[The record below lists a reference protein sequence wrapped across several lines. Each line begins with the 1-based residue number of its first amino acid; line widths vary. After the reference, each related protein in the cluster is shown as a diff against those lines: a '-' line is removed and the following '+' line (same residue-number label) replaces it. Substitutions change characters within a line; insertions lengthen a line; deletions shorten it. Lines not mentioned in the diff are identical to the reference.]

1 MTMHVQSCTRRL
13 INVVAFKQLNYYFMV
28 NFIFFLNVLCLV
40 KFQCAMKISTT
51 MLYFVE
57 FQEDA

>member
-28 NFIFFLNVLCLV
+28 NFIFFFKCFV
-40 KFQCAMKISTT
+40 FGKIP
-51 MLYFVE
+51 MCN
-57 FQEDA
+57 EDFYNYVVFC